1 MKDVQ
6 YVLIDE
12 GLFTARST
20 RIGTNI
26 CQIIGQFIIKN
37 QIKKQIKIK
46 FKNYILNE
54 TYFAVDMD
62 WILIWIEC
70 DNDHRTSDRT
80 SHIF

>member
-1 MKDVQ
+1 MFKEIYTEDKCVSMQTNNDKQTFEMKDVQ
-6 YVLIDE
+6 YVLIGE

-46 FKNYILNE
+46 FKNYI
-54 TYFAVDMD
+54 
-62 WILIWIEC
+62 
-70 DNDHRTSDRT
+70 
-80 SHIF
+80 